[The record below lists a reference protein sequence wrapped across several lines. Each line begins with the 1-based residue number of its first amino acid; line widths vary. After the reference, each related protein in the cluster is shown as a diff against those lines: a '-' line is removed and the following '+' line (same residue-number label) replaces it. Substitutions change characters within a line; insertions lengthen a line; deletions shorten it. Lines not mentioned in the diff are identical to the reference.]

1 MARKFI
7 PIFLCLLVLSL
18 CALAAPIEKRGK
30 KFKGE
35 ATFYTPALGSCGIE
49 STEKDMIAALNAP
62 QMGSSGNPNSNKNCG
77 KKVKVKGPK
86 GSVTVKIVDTCPGC
100 AKGDL
105 DLSPKAFSRIAN
117 LDDGRVSITWSF

>member
-30 KFKGE
+30 KIKGE
-35 ATFYTPALGSCGIE
+35 ATFYQPGLGSCGIE

-77 KKVKVKGPK
+77 KKVKVRGPK
-86 GSVTVKIVDTCPGC
+86 GSVTVKIV
-100 AKGDL
+100 
-105 DLSPKAFSRIAN
+105 
-117 LDDGRVSITWSF
+117 SFETLL